1 MNKSSCSYFSI
12 SPISGA
18 DLLSLEIPLYNG
30 DSSDANEKIEVATLL
45 SAASS
50 QISYANTITDTAT
63 ITHGLASS
71 DVMVQ
76 LYDIT
81 TGETVYADVDRISTT
96 QVTITF
102 AATPTNSVR
111 VLVQKIG

>member
-1 MNKSSCSYFSI
+1 
-12 SPISGA
+12 
-18 DLLSLEIPLYNG
+18 
-30 DSSDANEKIEVATLL
+30 
-45 SAASS
+45 
-50 QISYANTITDTAT
+50 
-63 ITHGLASS
+63 
-71 DVMVQ
+71 MVQ

-102 AATPTNSVR
+102 ATTPTNSIR